1 MRIIVVGDTHG
12 CINFFVDK
20 IRTMDKPDLILYLG
34 DYARDGEKISVE
46 LGVDTIIVKGNG
58 DLGTV
63 YNDDEIIEIR
73 GKKIFFTHGHKYNV
87 NSGLNNIYYKGLE
100 IKADIIL
107 FGHTHIPLNII
118 ENNIIIM
125 NPGSP
130 TLPRSPERIPT
141 FGLIEIGENIT
152 TSIIE
157 I

>member
-1 MRIIVVGDTHG
+1 MRIIVVSDTHG
-12 CINFFVDK
+12 IISFFIDK
-20 IRTMDKPDLILYLG
+20 IRTMDKPDLILFLG
-34 DYARDGEKISVE
+34 DYTRDGEKISAE
-46 LGVDTIIVKGNG
+46 LGVETVIVKGNG
-58 DLGTV
+58 DLGTL
-63 YNDDEIIEIR
+63 YNEDEIIEIR
-73 GKKIFFTHGHKYNV
+73 GKKIFLTHGHKYKV

-100 IKADIIL
+100 VEADIIL

-118 ENNIIIM
+118 ENNIVIM

-141 FGLIEIGENIT
+141 FGLIEIGDNIS